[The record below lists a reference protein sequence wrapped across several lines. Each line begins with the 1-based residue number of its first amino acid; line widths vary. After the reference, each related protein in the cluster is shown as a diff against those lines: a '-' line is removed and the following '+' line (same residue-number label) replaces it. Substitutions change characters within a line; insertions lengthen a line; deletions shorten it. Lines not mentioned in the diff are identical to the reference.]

1 MLYLLWED
9 PQGVVRRVSYM
20 FDLGNDLNRGRRLR
34 RGSKL
39 VGHNIRR
46 VGYLELMGDMVPHWR
61 EGCA

>member
-34 RGSKL
+34 RGSKF

-46 VGYLELMGDMVPHWR
+46 VRYLEVMGDVVPHWR